1 MPHTDQTAAHRVE
14 ARASALTSQ
23 ELVDIVAI
31 VTEATETDAT
41 PPLSDQTRLRIR
53 HPGDAETG
61 IHLLLRDGSAVVGY
75 GYAGGGDGELVVHP
89 RFRGHGRGRAL
100 LEAILANAP
109 RVDGQLRLWA
119 HGRHPSAVK
128 LAERFGLTADRMLWR
143 LQRPLADDDPALA
156 EPQLS
161 DDVRIRAFV
170 PGQDEQPWLRL
181 NSRAFAGHPEQGS
194 WTLTDLRLRENEPWF
209 DPAGFLLAER
219 ESTGELLGAHW
230 TKIHQ
235 KSATSDRVGEVYVLS
250 TDPDSH
256 GLGLGGALLVA
267 GLRYLREQGLDRVML
282 YTDAYNAAAVRLYR
296 KWGFSH
302 VGTDVQ
308 YVAVNRE
315 PT

>member
-1 MPHTDQTAAHRVE
+1 MPHPDQTAAYRVE
-14 ARASALTSQ
+14 ARAGALTPQ

-41 PPLSDQTRLRIR
+41 PPLSDQTRLRIW
-53 HPGDAETG
+53 HSGDAEAGT
-61 IHLLLRDGSAVVGY
+61 HLLLRDGSVVVGY
-75 GYAGGGDGELVVHP
+75 GYAEGGDGELVVHP

-100 LEAILANAP
+100 LEALLANTP
-109 RVDGQLRLWA
+109 RADGQLRLWA
-119 HGRHPSAVK
+119 HGQHPSAVK

-143 LQRPLADDDPALA
+143 LQRPLADDDPALVA
-156 EPQLS
+156 PWLP
-161 DDVRIRAFV
+161 DDVRMRTFV
-170 PGQDEQPWLRL
+170 PGQDEGSWLRL
-181 NSRAFAGHPEQGS
+181 NGRAFAGHREQAG
-194 WTLTDLRLRENEPWF
+194 WTRADLRLREAEPWF

-219 ESTGELLGAHW
+219 ESTGELLGTHW

-235 KSATSDRVGEVYVLS
+235 NVAGSDRVGEVYVLA

-282 YTDAYNAAAVRLYR
+282 HTDAHNAAAVRLYR

-308 YVAVNRE
+308 YATATE
-315 PT
+315 S